1 MKAVRIHETGSPDV
15 LRYEDVA
22 TPEPGQGEALVRV
35 HAAGVNF
42 LDIYHRTGLNK
53 LPLPLTLGNEGAG
66 IVEVAGP
73 GVGEVQ
79 PGDRV
84 AYSNVPGS
92 YAENVVAPAWRL
104 VPIPPDLSF
113 EQAAAAMLQ
122 GMTAHY
128 LAFTT
133 YPLAVGDWALIHAAG
148 GGVGALLVQM
158 AKRAGAQVIGT
169 VSTDEKAQIALE
181 AGADHVV
188 NYAETDFDTEV
199 KDLTGGQGV
208 HVVYDSV
215 GKETFSQS
223 LNCLRLRGTL
233 VLYGSSSG
241 PVPPL
246 NPMVLNQRGS
256 LFLTRP
262 SLHHYTHTR
271 EELLQRAW
279 DVLGWV
285 SSGSLRLRIDRTYR
299 LAEAAAAHRRL
310 EGRHALGKLILLTDR

>member
-15 LRYEDVA
+15 LRYEDV
-22 TPEPGQGEALVRV
+22 PVPGPGQGQALVRL

-53 LPLPLTLGNEGAG
+53 MPLPMILGSEGAG
-66 IVEVAGP
+66 VVEAVGP
-73 GVGEVQ
+73 GVAEVH

-84 AYSNVPGS
+84 AYSNVLGS
-92 YAENVVAPAWRL
+92 YAEYVVAPAWRL
-104 VPIPPDLSF
+104 IPIPPDLDF
-113 EQAAAAMLQ
+113 IQAAAVMLQ

-128 LAFTT
+128 LVYTT
-133 YPLAVGDWALIHAAG
+133 YPLKAGEWALVHAAG
-148 GGVGALLVQM
+148 GGVGALLVQI
-158 AKRAGAQVIGT
+158 AKRVGAQVIAT
-169 VSTDEKAQIALE
+169 VSTDAKAEIARE

-188 NYAETDFDTEV
+188 NYAETDFDEEV
-199 KDLTGGQGV
+199 TRLTGGDGV

-215 GKETFSQS
+215 GKDTLTQS
-223 LNCLRLRGTL
+223 LNCLRLRGML

-241 PVPPL
+241 PVAPV
-246 NPMVLNQRGS
+246 NPMVLNQKGS
-256 LFLTRP
+256 LFFTRP

-285 SSGSLRLRIDRTYR
+285 STGELTLRIDRTYP
-299 LAEAAAAHRRL
+299 LADAAEAHRRL
-310 EGRHALGKLILLTDR
+310 EGRHALGKLVLLVNR

>member
-15 LRYEDVA
+15 LRYEDVPV
-22 TPEPGQGEALVRV
+22 PEPGSGQALVRLY
-35 HAAGVNF
+35 AAGVNF
-42 LDIYHRTGLNK
+42 LDIYHRTGLTRMS
-53 LPLPLTLGNEGAG
+53 LPAILGNEGAG
-66 IVEVAGP
+66 VVEAVGP
-73 GVGEVQ
+73 GVSEVR

-84 AYSNVPGS
+84 AYSNVLGS
-92 YAENVVAPAWRL
+92 YAEHIVAPAWRL
-104 VPIPPDLSF
+104 VPIPPNLDF
-113 EQAAAAMLQ
+113 VQAAAAMLQ

-128 LAFTT
+128 LVYTT
-133 YPLAVGDWALIHAAG
+133 YRLNPGEWALVHAAA
-148 GGVGALLVQM
+148 GGVGALLVQL
-158 AKRAGAQVIGT
+158 AKRAGAQVIAT
-169 VSTDEKAQIALE
+169 VSTDAKAEIARD

-188 NYAETDFDTEV
+188 NYAETDFDEEA
-199 KDLTGGQGV
+199 KRLTGGDGV

-215 GKETFSQS
+215 GRDTFAQS

-241 PVPPL
+241 SVPPV

-256 LFLTRP
+256 LFFTRP

-285 SSGSLRLRIDRTYR
+285 SSGELILRIDRTYP
-299 LAEAAAAHRRL
+299 LAEAAEAHRRL
-310 EGRHALGKLILLTDR
+310 EGRHALGKLMLLITR

>member
-15 LRYEDVA
+15 LRYEDV
-22 TPEPGQGEALVRV
+22 PVPQPGSGQALVRLY
-35 HAAGVNF
+35 AAGVNF
-42 LDIYHRTGLNK
+42 LDIYHRTGLTRMS
-53 LPLPLTLGNEGAG
+53 LPAILGNEGAG
-66 IVEVAGP
+66 VVEAVGP
-73 GVGEVQ
+73 GVSEVR

-84 AYSNVPGS
+84 AYSNVLGS
-92 YAENVVAPAWRL
+92 YAEHVAAPAWRL
-104 VPIPPDLSF
+104 VPIPPNLDF
-113 EQAAAAMLQ
+113 VQAAAAMLQ

-128 LAFTT
+128 LVYTT
-133 YPLAVGDWALIHAAG
+133 YRLNPGEWALVHAAA
-148 GGVGALLVQM
+148 GGVGALLVQL
-158 AKRAGAQVIGT
+158 AKRAGAQVIAT
-169 VSTDEKAQIALE
+169 VSTDAKAEIARD

-188 NYAETDFDTEV
+188 NYAETDFDEEA
-199 KDLTGGQGV
+199 KRLTGGDGV

-215 GKETFSQS
+215 GRDTFAQS

-241 PVPPL
+241 LVPPV

-256 LFLTRP
+256 LFFTRP

-285 SSGSLRLRIDRTYR
+285 SSGELILRIDRTYP
-299 LAEAAAAHRRL
+299 LAEAAEAHRRL
-310 EGRHALGKLILLTDR
+310 EGRHALGKLMLLITR